1 MAQQGSSGSSG
12 SSGIQGSAANVT
24 HALKGM
30 DFPANKQQLIDHAQ
44 KQNADSV
51 VLDELKNLPDQQ
63 YNNMAEVMKG
73 FGQTH

>member
-1 MAQQGSSGSSG
+1 MAQEGT
-12 SSGIQGSAANVT
+12 SGIQGSAANVT
-24 HALKGM
+24 HALKGV
-30 DFPANKQQLIDHAQ
+30 DFPASKQQLIDHAQ
-44 KQNADSV
+44 KQNADNV

>member
-1 MAQQGSSGSSG
+1 MAQEGSSG

-24 HALKGM
+24 HALKGV
-30 DFPANKQQLIDHAQ
+30 DFPANRQQLIDHAQ
-44 KQNADSV
+44 KQNADRV

-73 FGQTH
+73 FGKTH